1 MMLTTI
7 KLGVQ
12 IRHMIVHKA
21 ADIKLPDDVFHLA
34 LFSSILRF
42 AAVIQEIFN
51 IKTGKVPPPS

>member
-1 MMLTTI
+1 MLTTI

-34 LFSSILRF
+34 LFFVNSSFCCSYSR
-42 AAVIQEIFN
+42 N
-51 IKTGKVPPPS
+51 I